1 MPLARMML
9 SMSQRCSS
17 KRRTCGSPRLSR
29 TGCGWLIT
37 FIASLP
43 IVRPANAGGATSLAV
58 HCLEDRRP
66 AREFV
71 LENARCLVG
80 PDAEHRLE
88 PESDELGLKG
98 GIGHRVLGCRVEPIE
113 DRSRRAGRRKNPERG
128 LRHHVRQSRFD

>member
-17 KRRTCGSPRLSR
+17 KRRTCGSPRLST
-29 TGCGWLIT
+29 TGCGWPIT
-37 FIASLP
+37 FIAIPPYLLFRQS
-43 IVRPANAGGATSLAV
+43 RRASLAI
-58 HCLEDRRP
+58 HRLEDRRP

-71 LENARCLVG
+71 PENARRLVG

-98 GIGHRVLGCRVEPIE
+98 GIGHRALPCPRAPIQ
-113 DRSRRAGRRKNPERG
+113 KPPM
-128 LRHHVRQSRFD
+128 